1 MRRLRGVRTETTPQ
15 RFPGPPLLIGE
26 APSPGGLGPAGPF
39 DCASGDAIA
48 RLLTEADPRG
58 EQWTRAR
65 ALSAFERRNLLPE
78 WPGRDKSGRGSA
90 LPTSAK
96 RAAAASLLSFDGVAG
111 RRIVLAGSRVADSFG
126 LALALGSEL
135 RWRGATWSQVPHPS
149 GLTSA
154 YNDARVRR
162 EAGVALH
169 RAIDRCAAEQRAEV
183 RIGQRAYY
191 HFGRAQFR
199 GDLDEARAALAS
211 ASGRVYRWC
220 ATSIVC
226 DRAHE
231 ALAAVRAYQR
241 VTALAPGL
249 SLRVPVGLV
258 ALRAAARNLIH
269 DRHEPLAGDMASPVK
284 PLLADD
290 WRPIEQATS
299 AAVADL
305 YAGCAPLASPLRPLA
320 DEAAETFAGRQAHAA
335 DLDCAAV
342 EAAWWHETAH
352 ERVHADPLCEAARA
366 VSADP
371 RRPAAL
377 ACLEA
382 GAADLDRAA
391 WRGPDEFRAALD
403 ALAAELPPLPLPGG
417 EVPLAR

>member
-58 EQWTRAR
+58 EQWDRAR
-65 ALSAFERRNLLPE
+65 ALAAFERRNLLPGR
-78 WPGRDKSGRGSA
+78 PGRDKSGRGSA

-96 RAAAASLLSFDGVAG
+96 RAAAASLLSFDRLAG
-111 RRIVLAGSRVADSFG
+111 RRVVLAGSRVADAFG
-126 LALALGSEL
+126 LALPIGAEL

-149 GLTSA
+149 GLTRA
-154 YNDARVRR
+154 YNDPRVRR
-162 EAGVALH
+162 DAGAALH
-169 RAIDRCAAEQRAEV
+169 RAVDRCAAEQRAEV
-183 RIGQRAYY
+183 RIGERAYY

-211 ASGRVYRWC
+211 ASSRVYRWC
-220 ATSIVC
+220 ATSTVC

-241 VTALAPGL
+241 VLALAAGL
-249 SLRVPVGLV
+249 SLQVPVLV
-258 ALRAAARNLIH
+258 AALRAAARNLIH

-290 WRPIEQATS
+290 WRPIEQATA

-305 YAGCAPLASPLRPLA
+305 YAGCAPLGSSLRPLA
-320 DEAAETFAGRQAHAA
+320 DVAAERFAGREAHAA
-335 DLDCAAV
+335 DLDCAAI
-342 EAAWWHETAH
+342 EAAWWHEIAH
-352 ERVHADPLCEAARA
+352 ERVQADPLCAASR
-366 VSADP
+366 SALVGP
-371 RRPAAL
+371 GRAL
-377 ACLEA
+377 ALARLEA

-391 WRGPDEFRAALD
+391 WRGPEEFRAALD